1 MPDEIIE
8 ELWKV
13 KDDMAREYG
22 NDVRKLAAYLE
33 GRRASESDESLK
45 RHRIPDSPR

>member
-22 NDVRKLAAYLE
+22 NDVRKLAVYLE
-33 GRRASESDESLK
+33 GRRASESDEPLERDRVS
-45 RHRIPDSPR
+45 DSPR